1 MRRKPHGEDE
11 FTEVIMLNVT
21 LFTRGI
27 IHQGDS
33 RFSNISRGRQCAFVM
48 CKFEQLLFE
57 TFYPHSCISLNLNI
71 KHLNVR

>member
-33 RFSNISRGRQCAFVM
+33 RFSNISRGRQCAFM
-48 CKFEQLLFE
+48 SLSALLCANLCDISTWTTE
-57 TFYPHSCISLNLNI
+57 TVNR
-71 KHLNVR
+71 V